1 MPGTGII
8 TFIIVLFVIFLIFK
22 IFKLSLK
29 LFFKLLLNAVIGA
42 VILLIFNYVFAGLF
56 NLAIFEIPINWLTAL
71 VTGVLGVPG
80 VIILFIIH
88 LII

>member
-1 MPGTGII
+1 M
-8 TFIIVLFVIFLIFK
+8 
-22 IFKLSLK
+22 
-29 LFFKLLLNAVIGA
+29 IGA
-42 VILLIFNYVFAGLF
+42 VILFIFNYVFAGLF

>member
-42 VILLIFNYVFAGLF
+42 VILFIFNYVFAGLL
-56 NLAIFEIPINWLTAL
+56 NLAIFEILIFCLIAF
-71 VTGVLGVPG
+71 VTGVLCVPG